1 MVGRGTSK
9 LERKVGRQTTGRDQT
24 GWATDG
30 SSRASTGV
38 AQRFEQVR
46 CSKTAGAVQQKT
58 PYGTRLTVP
67 KSEHA
72 RPLPSVPADRAGM
85 GEGSEQQPRAMRPS
99 CTQAGASSARSSRRG
114 DGSSRPHKVL
124 PLPPWASLVAMEA
137 PGAREA
143 VQASHNASP
152 SVTFNAAR
160 DERGGRPPF
169 GVRPASHVSG
179 ASKRTEARGSRRGQV
194 LPQDASPDNAV
205 AQQGA
210 RFAQGQSEDAAEARQ
225 PRADWSRVHQT
236 VGNSSHGGVGIGED
250 GGRPAWAAML
260 PIQRTSTSSSDVES
274 TLTQGTSVACT
285 VLLRVSR
292 PYALSHVDAVRTN
305 SKILNDVTI
314 GLHPKP

>member
-1 MVGRGTSK
+1 M
-9 LERKVGRQTTGRDQT
+9 GRQTTGRDQT
-24 GWATDG
+24 GSATDG
-30 SSRASTGV
+30 SSRAPTGV
-38 AQRFEQVR
+38 GQRLEQVP

-67 KSEHA
+67 RSEHA
-72 RPLPSVPADRAGM
+72 RPLPSGPADRAGM

-99 CTQAGASSARSSRRG
+99 CTQAGASSARGSRRG

-143 VQASHNASP
+143 GQTTHNASP

-160 DERGGRPPF
+160 DERGGRPPS

-179 ASKRTEARGSRRGQV
+179 ASKRTEARGSRRSQV
-194 LPQDASPDNAV
+194 LPQHASPDNAA

-210 RFAQGQSEDAAEARQ
+210 RFVQGQREDAAKARQ
-225 PRADWSRVHQT
+225 PRADSSRVHQT

-285 VLLRVSR
+285 VLLLLPARLASLRLVACRCS
-292 PYALSHVDAVRTN
+292 SD
-305 SKILNDVTI
+305 KF
-314 GLHPKP
+314 